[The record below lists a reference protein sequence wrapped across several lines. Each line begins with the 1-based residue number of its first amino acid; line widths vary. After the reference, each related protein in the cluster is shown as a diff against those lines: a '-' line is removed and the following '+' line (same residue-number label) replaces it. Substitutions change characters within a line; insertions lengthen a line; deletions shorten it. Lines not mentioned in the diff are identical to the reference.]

1 MDVKRL
7 IKYFMEQYNLTN
19 SDCAKILGIKTQSF
33 YNKIYRGNIS
43 VKDLC
48 KLLDGV
54 GATIVFKKKT

>member
-1 MDVKRL
+1 
-7 IKYFMEQYNLTN
+7 MEQYNLTN